1 MKNKL
6 PIKHILSSAL
16 ISGLAL
22 TAVGLA
28 SNPSWAETPVAQST
42 RTFPIMERTNNGK
55 RIHETKAELADLTS
69 DTAFEGKYF
78 QIVLGSAGS
87 AVPFDSDPALVLRA
101 ASVYHHLTIARAFY
115 KKLPMDTA
123 HLDKQTTVR
132 IDQELPFSPTIHF
145 VTNGQKVNNGAL
157 TIPGSDDMRD
167 EKSTP
172 TPWNNEIWFF
182 KAKTVSRKSPL
193 AAVGQQLGSTEF
205 KMQMM
210 GQLLYQDATSLGSS
224 LVNGTFNPTYCA
236 ISMSMSIGLSELI
249 PDTIMLLGKVL
260 KQRYYLDTAMIPEI
274 VYHEYGHI
282 ALGST
287 LGFKRP
293 TPIIEGYPNY
303 FASKISGLADLAGHA
318 HKYNHGDMPKRG
330 FTKMTYSFDQEETA
344 VAAHGSFTFSV
355 LMELDKAF
363 GEEGEKILIQAIKY
377 LNESSDLRSDFE
389 SAVTRAIDDV
399 GSHPDALKLSALA
412 VYQLKGM

>member
-6 PIKHILSSAL
+6 PTKHILSKAL
-16 ISGLAL
+16 LSGIAVTMGGLAL
-22 TAVGLA
+22 IACGLM
-28 SNPSWAETPVAQST
+28 SKPSWAETPGVPST
-42 RTFPIMERTNNGK
+42 RTFPIVERANHGK
-55 RIHETKAELADLTS
+55 RIHETKAELTDLTS

-78 QIVLGSAGS
+78 QIVLGTSS
-87 AVPFDSDPALVLRA
+87 TAVPFNSDPELVLRA

-132 IDQELPFSPTIHF
+132 IDQELPFSTTIHF

-157 TIPGSDDMRD
+157 TIPGSDDMKAD
-167 EKSTP
+167 KTP
-172 TPWNNEIWFF
+172 NGEVINPWNNEIWFF
-182 KAKTVSRKSPL
+182 KAKTVTRTSPL
-193 AAVGQQLGSTEF
+193 AAVGEELGSTDF

-210 GQLLYQDATSLGSS
+210 GQLLYQDATGVGTS
-224 LVNGTFNPTYCA
+224 LVNGTFNATSCA
-236 ISMSMSIGLSELI
+236 ISMSMSIGLSELV
-249 PDTIMLLGKVL
+249 PDTIMLLGKII

-282 ALGST
+282 ALGPT

-303 FASKISGLADLAGHA
+303 FASKISGLPDLAGHA

-344 VAAHGSFTFSV
+344 V
-355 LMELDKAF
+355 ELDKAF
-363 GEEGEKILIQAIKY
+363 GAEGERILLQAIKY

-389 SAVTRAIDDV
+389 LAVTQAIDDV
-399 GSHPDALKLSALA
+399 GSHPEALKLSALA